1 MQYNFDEINDRRHE
15 YSTKW
20 TVGENELPM
29 WVADMDF
36 KTAPEITD
44 AVIERARLGTFGYT
58 EIPDEWKNAV
68 VLWYKRRHGALIEP
82 EWTIFSTGV
91 IATISSAV
99 RKLTTPNENVV
110 LMTPVYNIFYNSII
124 NNGCRVL
131 ENRLIYADGAY
142 SIDWADLE
150 NKLADEQT
158 SLMILCNPHNPT
170 GNIWTKEELAEIG
183 RLCVKYGVTVISD
196 EIHCD
201 LTEPGYNYTPFFTAS
216 EECRRVSAT
225 CIAPTKTFNIAGL
238 QTSAVIVPDK
248 FLRHKIWRA
257 LNTDEVAEPNVFAM
271 TAAIAAYEKGEK
283 WLEELRVY
291 LSENR
296 GIAQRF
302 ISEKIPQLSAVC
314 SHATYLMWIDC
325 SRVTDD
331 SSEFAAA
338 LRRETGL
345 YLSRGEVFGGNG
357 GKFVRMNL
365 ACPKSVMLDGLERLE
380 KFVKSQG

>member
-1 MQYNFDEINDRRHE
+1 MQYNFDEVNDRRNE

-20 TVGENELPM
+20 SVGENELPM

-44 AVIERARLGTFGYT
+44 AIIKRAVLGTFGYT

-68 VLWYKRRHGALIEP
+68 ISWYKRRHSAVIEP

-91 IATISSAV
+91 IATISSTV
-99 RKLTTPNENVV
+99 RKLTTPNENVL
-110 LMTPVYNIFYNSII
+110 LMTPVYNIFYNSVI
-124 NNGCRVL
+124 NNGCRVI
-131 ENRLIYADGAY
+131 ENKLSCSDGVY

-150 NKLADEQT
+150 SKLADEQT

-170 GNIWTKEELAEIG
+170 GNIWTKQELARIG
-183 RLCVKYGVTVISD
+183 AMCRKYGVTVISD

-201 LTEPGYNYTPFFTAS
+201 LTEPGYEYTPFFTAS
-216 EECRRVSAT
+216 EECRNISIT

-248 FLRHKIWRA
+248 FLRHKIWRS
-257 LNTDEVAEPNVFAM
+257 LNTDEAAEPNVFAV

-283 WLEELRVY
+283 WLEELRAY

-296 GIAQRF
+296 KIAQRF
-302 ISEKIPQLSAVC
+302 IGEKIPQLRVVK

-325 SRVTDD
+325 SRVSVD
-331 SSEFAAA
+331 SAEFTAA

-345 YLSRGEVFGGNG
+345 YLSRGDVFGGNG
-357 GKFVRMNL
+357 GNFVRMNL

-380 KFVKSQG
+380 KFVKSQC

>member
-36 KTAPEITD
+36 KTAPEITQ
-44 AVIERARLGTFGYT
+44 AVIERAELGTFGYT
-58 EIPDEWKNAV
+58 EISDEWKNAV
-68 VLWYKRRHGALIEP
+68 IAWYKRRHGSVIEP
-82 EWTIFSTGV
+82 EWLIFSTGV

-142 SIDWADLE
+142 SIDWTDLE

-170 GNIWTKEELAEIG
+170 GNIWTKEELAGIG

-201 LTEPGYNYTPFFTAS
+201 LTEPGYEYTPFFTAS
-216 EECRRVSAT
+216 EECRRISIT

-238 QTSAVIVPDK
+238 QTSAVIAPDK

-296 GIAQRF
+296 RIAQRF
-302 ISEKIPQLSAVC
+302 IDEKIPQLSAVC

-331 SSEFAAA
+331 SSAFAAA

-345 YLSRGEVFGGNG
+345 YLSRGDVFGGDG
-357 GKFVRMNL
+357 RLFVRMNL

-380 KFVKSQG
+380 KFVKSQS

>member
-1 MQYNFDEINDRRHE
+1 MQYNFDEVNDRRNE

-20 TVGENELPM
+20 SVGENELPM

-44 AVIERARLGTFGYT
+44 AIIKRAGLGTFGYT
-58 EIPDEWKNAV
+58 EIPDEWKKAV
-68 VLWYKRRHGALIEP
+68 ISWYKRRHSAVIEP

-99 RKLTTPNENVV
+99 RKLTTPNENVL
-110 LMTPVYNIFYNSII
+110 LMTPVYNIFYNSVI
-124 NNGCRVL
+124 NNGCRVI
-131 ENRLIYADGAY
+131 ENKLSCSDGVY

-150 NKLADEQT
+150 SKLADEQT

-170 GNIWTKEELAEIG
+170 GNIWTKQELARIG
-183 RLCVKYGVTVISD
+183 AMCRKYGVTVISD

-201 LTEPGYNYTPFFTAS
+201 LTEPGYEYTPFFTAS
-216 EECRRVSAT
+216 EECRNISIT

-248 FLRHKIWRA
+248 FLRHKIWRS
-257 LNTDEVAEPNVFAM
+257 LNTDEVAEPNVFAV

-283 WLEELRVY
+283 WLEELRAY

-296 GIAQRF
+296 KIAQRF
-302 ISEKIPQLSAVC
+302 IGEKIPQLRVVK

-325 SRVTDD
+325 SRVSMD
-331 SSEFAAA
+331 SAEFTAA

-345 YLSRGEVFGGNG
+345 YLSRGDVFGGNG
-357 GKFVRMNL
+357 GNFVRMNL

-380 KFVKSQG
+380 KFVKSQC